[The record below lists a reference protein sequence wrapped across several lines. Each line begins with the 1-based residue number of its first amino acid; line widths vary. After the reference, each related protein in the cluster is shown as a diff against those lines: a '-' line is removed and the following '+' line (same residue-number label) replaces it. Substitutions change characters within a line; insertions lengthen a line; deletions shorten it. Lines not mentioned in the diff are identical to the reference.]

1 MDATLYF
8 FKSVTSKILR
18 WHPQNNL
25 SRCRLNGWVYCFMRM
40 WIQKSFGPIGLV
52 RCVTLPAGFIPFLNS
67 VNRPKVKCEGPSG
80 FKSVVSCFYTVAF
93 CKHNEIILVQQQIKC
108 VILWLIENSKIIHVM
123 WYMLVFKGL
132 FKDIEFNEITN
143 ISFSLYRYTNIQYDF
158 LKDFFVYSLF
168 QFKGDGRFF
177 LTYLIYS
184 VVLEF
189 YGVFWFQ
196 L

>member
-1 MDATLYF
+1 MDAALYY

-123 WYMLVFKGL
+123 WYMFV

-143 ISFSLYRYTNIQYDF
+143 ISFSSYIRTTNTNLEFSQRFFF
-158 LKDFFVYSLF
+158 LFIYFLSLKVL
-168 QFKGDGRFF
+168 QSFF

-184 VVLEF
+184 VVLQF
-189 YGVFWFQ
+189 YGVSWFQ